1 MKDFPF
7 KLKPFDHQMKV
18 WQESWF
24 KPFYALFLEMGTGK
38 TKIAIDTAGALY
50 LDKKIDTVLIIA
62 PKGVY
67 DNWVRIEIPEH
78 MSDAV
83 EYDICRWQ
91 ASFTQKFKRE
101 ISDLAL
107 FPEPRRL
114 RILCMNVEALST
126 KKGASTSYAFLK
138 RNPDNLVIIDES
150 TTIKNKKAKRTETAT
165 ELGKIA
171 KYKRILTGSPI
182 TKDPMD
188 LFSQC
193 LFLSKQVLGYDS
205 YYAYQGRYAV
215 VKRRTAGH
223 GEKQRSYQQIIG
235 FRRLDELTE
244 KIKNHS
250 ARVLKKDCLDLPD
263 KVFVRRN
270 IELTVEQKKLYK
282 EMQNLALAM
291 LDSGELTTT
300 KSVLTQI
307 QRLQEIACGYLTGD
321 DGKIRHLENHRL
333 PELMSVLEETQG
345 KVIIWSPRVPDIEKI
360 IKALSDEY
368 GPEAVGGF
376 YGATKDD
383 ERNRVKEEFQN
394 PDSPLKYFV
403 SNQATGR
410 FGNTLT
416 EAKTVIYFSNNHNL
430 EDRMQSED
438 RAHRIGQTDKVTYID
453 FVAPGTIDEKILQS
467 LLNKENIASQVM
479 GEQKRDWFD

>member
-1 MKDFPF
+1 MKDFNF
-7 KLKPFDHQMKV
+7 KMKPYDHQLEE
-18 WQESWF
+18 WARSWDKKF
-24 KPFYALFLEMGTGK
+24 WGIFLEMGTGK
-38 TKIAIDTAGALY
+38 TKVALDTAGALY
-50 LDKKIDTVLIIA
+50 LTGEIDTVLIIA

-67 DNWVRIEIPEH
+67 DNWIRKEIPEH
-78 MSDAV
+78 MSDDV
-83 EYDICRWQ
+83 NYDICRWQ
-91 ASFTQKFKRE
+91 SSFTQKFKRE
-101 ISDLAL
+101 ISELAL
-107 FPEPRRL
+107 NPEPRRL
-114 RILCMNVEALST
+114 RILAMNVEALST

-138 RNPDNLVIIDES
+138 RNPNSLVIIDES
-150 TTIKNKKAKRTETAT
+150 TTIKNRKAKRTDTAM

-171 KYKRILTGSPI
+171 KYRRVLTGSPV

-193 LFLSKQVLGYDS
+193 LFLSKEMLGYDS
-205 YYAYQGRYAV
+205 YYAFQGRYAV
-215 VKRRTAGH
+215 VKRRTSGY

-235 FRRLDELTE
+235 FRRLEELTE
-244 KIKNHS
+244 RLKKYS
-250 ARVLKKDCLDLPD
+250 SRVLKKDCLDLPD

-270 IELTVEQKKLYK
+270 IDLTTEQKKLYK
-282 EMQNLALAM
+282 EMKNLALAQ

-307 QRLQEIACGYLTGD
+307 QRLQEIVCGYLTGD
-321 DGKIRHLENHRL
+321 DGEIRHLDNNRL
-333 PELMSVLEETQG
+333 PELMGLLEEVQG
-345 KVIIWSPRVPDIEKI
+345 KVIIWSPRVADLEKI
-360 IKALSDEY
+360 IKALGEEY

-376 YGATKDD
+376 YGATSDE

-453 FVAPGTIDEKILQS
+453 FVSPGTIDEKILQS

>member
-1 MKDFPF
+1 MKGFNF
-7 KLKPFDHQMKV
+7 KMKPYDHQLRE
-18 WQESWF
+18 WERSWDKKF
-24 KPFYALFLEMGTGK
+24 WGIFLEMGTGK
-38 TKIAIDTAGALY
+38 TKVALDTAGALY
-50 LDKKIDTVLIIA
+50 LTGEIDTVLIIA

-67 DNWVRIEIPEH
+67 DNWIRKEIPEH
-78 MSDAV
+78 MSDDV
-83 EYDICRWQ
+83 NYDICRWQ
-91 ASFTQKFKRE
+91 SSFTQKFKRE
-101 ISDLAL
+101 ISELAL
-107 FPEPRRL
+107 NPEPRRL
-114 RILCMNVEALST
+114 RILAMNVEALST

-138 RNPDNLVIIDES
+138 RNPNSLVIIDES
-150 TTIKNKKAKRTETAT
+150 TTIKNRKAKRTDTAM

-171 KYKRILTGSPI
+171 KYRRVLTGSPV

-193 LFLSKQVLGYDS
+193 LFLSKEMLGYDS
-205 YYAYQGRYAV
+205 YYAFQGRYAV
-215 VKRRTAGH
+215 VKRRTAGY

-235 FRRLDELTE
+235 FRRLEELTARL
-244 KIKNHS
+244 KKYS
-250 ARVLKKDCLDLPD
+250 SRVLKKDCLDLPD

-270 IELTVEQKKLYK
+270 IELTTEQKKLYK

-321 DGKIRHLENHRL
+321 DGEIRHLENHRL

-345 KVIIWSPRVPDIEKI
+345 KVIIWSPRVPDLEKI

-368 GPEAVGGF
+368 GPETVGGF

-383 ERNRVKEEFQN
+383 ERNRVKEEFQK
-394 PDSPLKYFV
+394 PESPLKYFV

-453 FVAPGTIDEKILQS
+453 FVSPGTIDEKILQS

-479 GEQKRDWFD
+479 GEKKRDWFD

>member
-1 MKDFPF
+1 MKDFNF
-7 KLKPFDHQMKV
+7 KMKPYDHQLEE
-18 WQESWF
+18 WARSWDKKF
-24 KPFYALFLEMGTGK
+24 WGIFLEMGTGK
-38 TKIAIDTAGALY
+38 TKVALDTAGALY
-50 LDKKIDTVLIIA
+50 LTGEIDTVLIIA

-67 DNWVRIEIPEH
+67 DNWIRKEIPEH
-78 MSDAV
+78 MSDDV
-83 EYDICRWQ
+83 NYDICRWQ
-91 ASFTQKFKRE
+91 SSFTQKFKRE
-101 ISDLAL
+101 ISELAL
-107 FPEPRRL
+107 NPEPRRL
-114 RILCMNVEALST
+114 RILAMNVEALST

-138 RNPDNLVIIDES
+138 RNPNSLVIIDES
-150 TTIKNKKAKRTETAT
+150 TTIKNRKAKRTDTAM

-171 KYKRILTGSPI
+171 KYRRVLTGSPV

-193 LFLSKQVLGYDS
+193 LFLSKEMLGYDS
-205 YYAYQGRYAV
+205 YYAFQGRYAV
-215 VKRRTAGH
+215 VKRRTSGY

-235 FRRLDELTE
+235 FRRLEELTE
-244 KIKNHS
+244 RLKKYS
-250 ARVLKKDCLDLPD
+250 SRVLKKDCLDLPD

-270 IELTVEQKKLYK
+270 IDLTTEQKKLYK
-282 EMQNLALAM
+282 EMKNLALAM

-321 DGKIRHLENHRL
+321 DGEIRHLDNNRL
-333 PELMSVLEETQG
+333 PELMGLLEEVQG
-345 KVIIWSPRVPDIEKI
+345 KVIIWSPRVADLEKI
-360 IKALSDEY
+360 IKALGEEY

-376 YGATKDD
+376 YGATSDE

-453 FVAPGTIDEKILQS
+453 FVSPGTIDEKILQS

-479 GEQKRDWFD
+479 GEKKRDWFD